1 MSELE
6 KSSSTGD
13 IKPVLIPDSVQI
25 YNIFNQFLIRWANQE
40 SKYVSMR
47 MEDLSPLPLEQGIFF
62 FEPFEGILV
71 VRTVRTFEKFLAE
84 LSSGKKA
91 GKRFRDQGLFLELV
105 VLFWHLF
112 VSQVWRLDT
121 RVIQPALLKASAPLD
136 WPDRKPDSACTI
148 FIKDIPLE
156 IRLWARVTPEETKT
170 WKKPPSGQ

>member
-1 MSELE
+1 VSELE
-6 KSSSTGD
+6 KSSSAGD
-13 IKPVLIPDSVQI
+13 FKPTIIPDSIQI

-47 MEDLSPLPLEQGIFF
+47 MEDLSPLSLEQGIFY

-71 VRTVRTFEKFLAE
+71 IRSTRAFEKFLVE

-91 GKRFRDQGLFLELV
+91 GKDFHKKGIFLEMV

-121 RVIQPALLKASAPLD
+121 RVIKPAMLKASVPVD
-136 WPDRKPDSACTI
+136 WPDRKPDSACTL
-148 FIKDIPLE
+148 FIKDHPLE
-156 IRLWARVTPEETKT
+156 IRLWAKVTPEETKS
-170 WKKPPSGQ
+170 WKKPSLP